1 MLRYSRQAHLRSDSR
16 TFFHA
21 IFDNAHFN
29 AQMMSLSIK
38 LSELNSEFEILYFL
52 AFFA

>member
-1 MLRYSRQAHLRSDSR
+1 MLRYSRQAHLQ
-16 TFFHA
+16 FFHA